1 MFLKLAWRNIW
12 RNKRRTAITLASI
25 FFAVIL
31 STLMSSLKEGVYV
44 NMIKNSAGDFYGYAQ
59 IQQKG
64 YLEEKTL
71 DFAFEYSE
79 ALKKAVQSNAKVQQG
94 LPRLESFA
102 LSSFEQVSKGAL
114 VVGVDPEKEQLGTQL
129 HQRVIEGSYFTK
141 NDNQV
146 LIGNGLSEYLK
157 AKVGDTIVLLSQGY
171 RGVSAAGK
179 YRIKGI
185 VKFGSPEIS
194 KQVVFLPLKTA
205 QTLYG
210 AEGLITNLVLQV
222 PNSNAGIKVAKQ
234 LKNEIP
240 EGLAT
245 YDWQELNPSLVKM
258 IETDRTEGYVF
269 MFILYLVI
277 SFGIFG
283 TILMMLAERKHEFGV
298 LVAIGMKRFQLAVL
312 VWLEVISISIL
323 GAIVGVIGALPVCLY
338 FYFSPIELGEGMKE
352 MTEEYGLEAVLQ
364 ASIAPEIFIT
374 QGIIV
379 FCLAATIALYPLF
392 KLLSVDAI
400 EQMRS

>member
-1 MFLKLAWRNIW
+1 
-12 RNKRRTAITLASI
+12 
-25 FFAVIL
+25 
-31 STLMSSLKEGVYV
+31 
-44 NMIKNSAGDFYGYAQ
+44 MIKNSAGDFYGYAQ
-59 IQQKG
+59 IQLKG
-64 YLEEKTL
+64 YNEEKTL
-71 DFAFEYSE
+71 DYSFEFTDEVKNAVGSE
-79 ALKKAVQSNAKVQQG
+79 SAIEES

-102 LSSFEQVSKGAL
+102 LASHKTVSKGAL
-114 VVGVDPEKEQLGTQL
+114 VVGVNPEKEKLGTQL
-129 HQRVIEGSYFTK
+129 HNRVVEGEYLTQ
-141 NDNQV
+141 NDNEV
-146 LIGNGLSEYLK
+146 LIGDGLAEYMNVT
-157 AKVGDTIVLLSQGY
+157 VGDTIVLLGQGY
-171 RGVSAAGK
+171 HGVSAAGK

-210 AEGLITNLVLQV
+210 AENLITNLVLQV
-222 PNSNAGIKVAKQ
+222 NSANAGIKVAKKLKTQ
-234 LKNEIP
+234 LP
-240 EGLAT
+240 ENLVA
-245 YDWQELNPSLVKM
+245 YDWQELNPGLVKM

-312 VWLEVISISIL
+312 VWLEVISISVL
-323 GAIVGVIGALPVCLY
+323 GAIVGVIGALPVCFYL
-338 FYFSPIELGEGMKE
+338 YFSPIKLGDELKQ

-364 ASIAPEIFIT
+364 PSVAPEIFIN

-379 FCLAATIALYPLF
+379 FCLAATIAIYPLI
-392 KLLSVDAI
+392 KLLSIDAI
-400 EQMRS
+400 KQMRS

>member
-1 MFLKLAWRNIW
+1 MFLKLAWRNLW
-12 RNKRRTAITLASI
+12 RNKRRTAITVGSI

-59 IQQKG
+59 IQADG
-64 YLEEKTL
+64 YLDERTL
-71 DFAFEYSE
+71 DFCFEYTSDLE
-79 ALKKAVQSNAKVQQG
+79 EIVQSEDRIISS

-102 LSSFEQVSKGAL
+102 LSSFKDVSKGAM
-114 VVGVDPEKEQLGTQL
+114 VVGVDPEKEKLATKL
-129 HQRVIEGSYFTK
+129 NNRVVQGSYFTK
-141 NDNQV
+141 NDNEV
-146 LIGNGLSEYLK
+146 MLGNGLADYLGVS
-157 AKVGDTIVLLSQGY
+157 VGDTIVLLGQGY

-179 YRIKGI
+179 YHIKGI

-194 KQVVFLPLKTA
+194 KQVVFLPLKAA

-210 AEGLITNLVLQV
+210 AEGLITNLVLEV
-222 PNSNAGIKVAKQ
+222 PSANSGIKTAKKLKDKLPENLVA
-234 LKNEIP
+234 
-240 EGLAT
+240 
-245 YDWQELNPSLVKM
+245 YDWQELNPTLVKM

-283 TILMMLAERKHEFGV
+283 TILMMMAERKHEFGV
-298 LVAIGMKRFQLAVL
+298 LVAIGMKRFQLAFL
-312 VWLEVISISIL
+312 VWLEVINISIL
-323 GAIVGVIGALPVCLY
+323 GAIVGVIGALPVCFY
-338 FYFSPIELGEGMKE
+338 FYFSPIQLGDDMKQ

-364 ASIAPEIFIT
+364 ASVAPEVFYT

-392 KLLSVDAI
+392 KLLSIDAI
-400 EQMRS
+400 DQMRS

>member
-31 STLMSSLKEGVYV
+31 STLMSSMKEGVYV

-59 IQQKG
+59 IQKKG
-64 YLEEKTL
+64 YNEERTL
-71 DFAFEYSE
+71 DFVFEPSTEIQSLLDSKSE
-79 ALKKAVQSNAKVQQG
+79 IEQA

-102 LSSFEQVSKGAL
+102 LTSYKTISKGAL
-114 VVGVDPEKEQLGTQL
+114 VVGIDQEKERIGTRL
-129 HQRVIEGSYFTK
+129 NERVVHGEYLSP
-141 NDNQV
+141 NDNEV
-146 LIGNGLSEYLK
+146 LIGLGLSEYLN
-157 AKVGDTIVLLSQGY
+157 ASVGDTIVLLGQGY
-171 RGVSAAGK
+171 HGVSAAGK

-194 KQVVFLPLKTA
+194 KQVVFLPLSTA

-222 PNSNAGIKVAKQ
+222 GSANKGIKVAKK
-234 LKNEIP
+234 LKSELP
-240 EGLAT
+240 EDIIA
-245 YDWQELNPSLVKM
+245 YDWQELNPGLVKM

-298 LVAIGMKRFQLAVL
+298 LVAIGMKRAQLALL

-323 GAIVGVIGALPVCLY
+323 GAIVGVIGALPVCFY
-338 FYFSPIELGEGMKE
+338 FYFSPIELGEGLKQ

-364 ASIAPEIFIT
+364 PSVAPEIFIN

-379 FCLAATIALYPLF
+379 FCLSAAIAIYPLV
-392 KLLSVDAI
+392 KLLGIDAI
-400 EQMRS
+400 KQMRS